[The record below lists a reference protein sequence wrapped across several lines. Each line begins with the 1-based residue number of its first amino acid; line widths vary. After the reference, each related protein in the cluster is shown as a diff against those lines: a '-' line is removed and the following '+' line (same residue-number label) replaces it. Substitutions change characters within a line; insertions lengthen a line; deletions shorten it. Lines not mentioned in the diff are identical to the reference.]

1 MFEIP
6 YVYGSVFVPVNG
18 IQIVAG
24 NGVRFQW
31 IVHQVGKKFG
41 QGVVNEQPHM
51 AGKYPYV
58 AVSQVEDALHA
69 IVLYVS
75 VIVQGLMFP
84 TAVKNCSCA
93 KAGCFGRCI
102 PIGFRFGLC
111 KCVAHDSP
119 AKVYRWREWLFP

>member
-1 MFEIP
+1 MFEIH

-31 IVHQVGKKFG
+31 IVHQVGKRFG
-41 QGVVNEQPHM
+41 LGVVNEQPHM

-75 VIVQGLMFP
+75 VIVQADVLP
-84 TAVKNCSCA
+84 L
-93 KAGCFGRCI
+93 
-102 PIGFRFGLC
+102 LC
-111 KCVAHDSP
+111 KTVLVLKLAVLEG
-119 AKVYRWREWLFP
+119 VYP

>member
-1 MFEIP
+1 M
-6 YVYGSVFVPVNG
+6 VP
-18 IQIVAG
+18 IVSG

-31 IVHQVGKKFG
+31 IVHQVGKRFG

-75 VIVQGLMFP
+75 VIVQADVLP
-84 TAVKNCSCA
+84 L
-93 KAGCFGRCI
+93 
-102 PIGFRFGLC
+102 LC
-111 KCVAHDSP
+111 KTVLVQ
-119 AKVYRWREWLFP
+119 K